1 MATDLQRLFE
11 YAQAFELACLADA
24 WSGIALF
31 FADDARHVSRD
42 AGKLSCNDAGRAA
55 VVDGLRNG
63 VLAVDRRFDARIPE
77 IIDGPVCRADGIW
90 MAFALTLRRAGLPE
104 LRLEGEH
111 LAVYE
116 DGRIVLLDEKLAP
129 GMGERLDAYLAE
141 HGAALRPEGSPFSY
155 DLAPLDHRDLDLAVH
170 RTLVRCYGCAKSN
183 QDIGAAL
190 ATCGADFRLETVCLN
205 LATADRNEAAA
216 QLAVFFTAFPDY
228 YVTVEGLAAEGASV
242 ACWGDA
248 HMTFA
253 GPFLG
258 HAPTGRKAVV
268 PFVSIFS
275 CADAVLHGER
285 FVFDLVTLC
294 DQIGLP
300 LSVVRE
306 ALPLLR
312 AQPPARQPLGAMEAR
327 G

>member
-24 WSGIALF
+24 WSAIAPF
-31 FADDARHVSRD
+31 FADGARHVSRD
-42 AGKLSCNDAGRAA
+42 AGKLACDDVGRSA
-55 VVDGLRNG
+55 VVDGLRRG

-77 IIDGPVCRADGIW
+77 IVDGPVCRPDGIW

-111 LAVYE
+111 LAIYE
-116 DGRIVLLDEKLAP
+116 DGRIVTLDEKLLP
-129 GMGERLDAYLAE
+129 GMAERLDAYLAE
-141 HGAALRPEGSPFSY
+141 HGAALRPEGSPFNV
-155 DLAPLDHRDLDLAVH
+155 DLAPLDKRDLDLAVH
-170 RTLVRCYGCAKSN
+170 RTLVRCYGGAKSN

-190 ATCGADFRLETVCLN
+190 ATCGPDFRLETTCLN
-205 LATADRNEAAA
+205 LATADRDEAAQ

-228 YVTVEGLAAEGASV
+228 RVTVEGIAAEGDGV

-248 HMTFA
+248 HMTFG

-268 PFVSIFS
+268 PFVSIFT
-275 CADAVLHGER
+275 CGDAVLHGER

-300 LSVVRE
+300 LAVVRD

-312 AQPPARQPLGAMEAR
+312 VQSPARQPSTMMEAR
-327 G
+327 S